1 MATGLMLTVTIE
13 INASIKK
20 VWDALV
26 NPEIIKQYLFGT
38 ETITDWKVGSPII
51 FQGVYEGVAY
61 KDKGTILELIPEKKL
76 KYNYWS
82 SFSKLEDIPENY
94 QQISFELLSKN
105 GKSILSLTQ
114 ENIPNQTAKEH
125 SEANWGMVLDQ
136 IKKIVELK

>member
-38 ETITDWKVGSPII
+38 ETVTDWKVGSPII
-51 FQGVYEGVAY
+51 FQGVWEGVAY
-61 KDKGTILELIPEKKL
+61 KDKGTILELIPEVKL
-76 KYNYWS
+76 KYDYWS

-94 QQISFELLSKN
+94 QLISFELLSKN

-114 ENIPNQTAKEH
+114 ENIPNQAAKEH
-125 SEANWGMVLDQ
+125 SEANWRMVLDQ
-136 IKKIVELK
+136 IKKIVETK

>member
-1 MATGLMLTVTIE
+1 MATGLILTVTIE

-38 ETITDWKVGSPII
+38 ETVTDWKVGSPII
-51 FQGVYEGVAY
+51 FQGVLKGVAY

-76 KYNYWS
+76 KYDYWS

-94 QQISFELLSKN
+94 QQISFELSSKD

-114 ENIPNQTAKEH
+114 ENVPNQSAKEH
-125 SEANWGMVLDQ
+125 SEANWKMVLDQ
-136 IKKIVELK
+136 IKKIVETN

>member
-20 VWDALV
+20 VWDAIV

-38 ETITDWKVGSPII
+38 ETVTDWKVGSPII
-51 FQGVYEGVAY
+51 FQGVLKGVAY

-76 KYNYWS
+76 KYDYWS

-105 GKSILSLTQ
+105 GISILSLTQ
-114 ENIPNQTAKEH
+114 ENVPNQSAKEH
-125 SEANWGMVLDQ
+125 SEANWRMVLDQ
-136 IKKIVELK
+136 IKKIVESN

>member
-38 ETITDWKVGSPII
+38 ETVTDWKVGSPII

-76 KYNYWS
+76 KYDYWS

-94 QQISFELLSKN
+94 QQISFELLNKN

-114 ENIPNQTAKEH
+114 ENFPDQTAKEH
-125 SEANWGMVLDQ
+125 SEANWRMVLDQ
-136 IKKIVELK
+136 IKKIVEIN

>member
-114 ENIPNQTAKEH
+114 ENVPDQSAKEH

>member
-1 MATGLMLTVTIE
+1 MATGLMLTVTIK

-20 VWDALV
+20 VWDAIV

-38 ETITDWKVGSPII
+38 ETVTDWKVGSPII
-51 FQGVYEGVAY
+51 FQGVLKGVAY

-76 KYNYWS
+76 KYDYWS

-105 GKSILSLTQ
+105 GISILSLTQ
-114 ENIPNQTAKEH
+114 ENVPNQSAKEH
-125 SEANWGMVLDQ
+125 SEANWRMVLDQ
-136 IKKIVELK
+136 IKKIVESN